1 MSISAEY
8 IKEKA
13 YELGFHKV
21 GIAKASQTKK
31 EKKNL
36 DNWLSQKK
44 HGEMIWMEKRKLL
57 YIHQV
62 LWPTVWK
69 LPMNWGTS

>member
-36 DNWLSQKK
+36 DDWLSQKK
-44 HGEMIWMEKRKLL
+44 HGEMMWMEKRK
-57 YIHQV
+57 
-62 LWPTVWK
+62 
-69 LPMNWGTS
+69 SE